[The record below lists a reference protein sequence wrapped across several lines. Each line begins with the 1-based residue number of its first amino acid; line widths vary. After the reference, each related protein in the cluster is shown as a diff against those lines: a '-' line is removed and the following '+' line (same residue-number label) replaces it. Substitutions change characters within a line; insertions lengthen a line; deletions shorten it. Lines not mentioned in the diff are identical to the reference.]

1 MTTVLLNIGGS
12 IFQTTFETLEK
23 IPGTKLSCLKRDI
36 SVKTSRA
43 SFYFDR
49 NPDVF
54 NSILDLYRTGELH
67 FPSNICGA
75 TIRNELEFWEI
86 DKSYLSECCLKAL
99 YKHEN
104 DMCILQEIKNLE
116 KYKVL
121 DVPKE
126 ESRKGC
132 WRNCIWKTLQYPAS
146 SRKASV
152 FNILYLLV
160 VVLSTSVL
168 FLSTLP
174 SLRQPTS
181 NNFNETIAVE
191 KPHIYTKTI
200 VAPPVF
206 YLDLICGIFFTFEY
220 ITRIVVTPIKWRKF
234 FCTPPNVIDVVA
246 IIAFWSL
253 CSLVI
258 NRPDF
263 MEDKTFSYVI
273 MILSSARLLRLFR
286 FYRFLNRF
294 RSFDV
299 INLAVRASICQFG
312 ILIAVFILS
321 NLFFGYLI
329 YYAEFEEKHSFSN
342 AFLGFWWA
350 VVTMTTVG
358 YGDVVPT
365 CYLGRVVGMVCALTG
380 ILILAMPVAVVTSNF
395 TVYYNKLKEYTNH
408 KHAEERKCESRS
420 RLKKAKENGS
430 VCPMPVL
437 TLEKIES
444 PTIYLNGTES

>member
-23 IPGTKLSCLKRDI
+23 IPGTKLSSLKRDI
-36 SVKTSRA
+36 SDKASTA

-86 DKSYLSECCLKAL
+86 DKSYLSECCLKAF

-104 DMCILQEIKNLE
+104 DKSILNEIKNLE

-121 DVPKE
+121 DIPKE
-126 ESRKGC
+126 ECRRGC
-132 WRNCIWKTLQYPAS
+132 WRNCIWKTIQYPAS

-168 FLSTLP
+168 FINTIP
-174 SLRQPTS
+174 DLRNPKPDHL
-181 NNFNETIAVE
+181 NETSAVE
-191 KPHIYTKTI
+191 KEHIYTKTT

-206 YLDLICGIFFTFEY
+206 YVDLFCGIFFTFEF

-234 FCTPPNVIDVVA
+234 FCTALNVIDGVV
-246 IIAFWSL
+246 IIAFWAL

-258 NRPDF
+258 SGPNF
-263 MEDKTFSYVI
+263 IEDKAFSYII
-273 MILSSARLLRLFR
+273 MILYFARLLQLCR

-294 RSFDV
+294 KSFDV
-299 INLAVRASICQFG
+299 INLAIRSSICQFG

-329 YYAEFEEKHSFSN
+329 YYAEFEDKNSFNN
-342 AFLGFWWA
+342 AFLGVWWA

-380 ILILAMPVAVVTSNF
+380 ILILSMPVAIVTSNF
-395 TVYYNKLKEYTNH
+395 TIYYNKLKEYTNH
-408 KHAEERKCESRS
+408 KHKEERKSESRFS
-420 RLKKAKENGS
+420 LQKARESGS
-430 VCPMPVL
+430 VFPKPVL
-437 TLEKIES
+437 TVDTIES
-444 PTIYLNGTES
+444 HKMQSSGTKS